1 MIPRLYEST
10 ETAFT
15 TFGICTL
22 AEATSCIVTEER
34 NGEYTLDMEYP
45 TDGLF
50 FNELKVDRII
60 LAQAH
65 EKDTQAQPFR
75 IESISGD
82 MGGVV
87 QIEAV
92 HISYM
97 LNWVIIGRFTS
108 NISTSV
114 HVRSPLNYWNQYVA
128 HMLSAS
134 NPFTMQ
140 TDMSESCPTS
150 YVIGIEEALPLR
162 MLLGGVEGSMLDHW
176 NGEFEW
182 DRFVVKYNEHRGV
195 DNGVRITYGKNLT
208 GLNWETDVS
217 DTYTSVVAFWRQEED
232 GVVTYVESDVMALY
246 PTTNPFAFER
256 TIIVDASSEYQTA
269 PTKAQLNSYAQSYAR
284 RNAVYPTVSVKVN
297 FVPIWQTEEYKEYID
312 FEQVNICDYVT
323 IVYPPLNL
331 ELKAQ
336 VVKTVYNVLLDRY
349 DSLEISTIKKSLAS
363 TIFAMQKQIIKNS
376 ISGTNA
382 RRLIR

>member
-15 TFGICTL
+15 TFGICPL

-65 EKDTQAQPFR
+65 ENDTQAQPFR

-97 LNWVIIGRFTS
+97 LNWII
-108 NISTSV
+108 
-114 HVRSPLNYWNQYVA
+114 
-128 HMLSAS
+128 
-134 NPFTMQ
+134 
-140 TDMSESCPTS
+140 
-150 YVIGIEEALPLR
+150 IGIEEALPLR
-162 MLLGGVEGSMLDHW
+162 SLLGGVDGSMLDHW
-176 NGEFEW
+176 HGEFEW
-182 DRFVVKYNEHRGV
+182 DRFVVKYNENRGV

-269 PTKAQLNSYAQSYAR
+269 PSKAQLNSYAQSYAR

-312 FEQVNICDYVT
+312 FEQVNLCDYVT